1 MKETIARQML
11 ESIMYDNDMVNR
23 EEPLD
28 ESRLQ
33 PWVDKVAACLE
44 APIAELGESFFTDDW
59 IESFC
64 CGDADDQ
71 TVQIDLHPC
80 LKELSETLDLFF
92 EEY

>member
-23 EEPLD
+23 EEALD

-33 PWVDKVAACLE
+33 PWIDTVSACLN
-44 APIAELGESFFTDDW
+44 APIAELGESFFTDEW

-64 CGDADDQ
+64 CGEIDYQ
-71 TVQIDLHPC
+71 TTQIEMHPC
-80 LKELSETLDLFF
+80 LQELSEVLDLFF